1 MNSDPLNPNEGLSR
15 LFGDTS
21 GANQGRPSPFGE
33 AAATGDPR
41 SRLRASIVRLRLVR
55 GQAGS
60 DGLTPSATRSLLDE
74 LLRALEAIE
83 EALPPGGTNAGGPE
97 EDDG

>member
-1 MNSDPLNPNEGLSR
+1 MNSDPLHPNEGLAR
-15 LFGDTS
+15 LFGETS

-33 AAATGDPR
+33 APAAGDPQ

-83 EALPPGGTNAGGPE
+83 EALPPGSPSAGGPE
-97 EDDG
+97 GDDG

>member
-1 MNSDPLNPNEGLSR
+1 MDRNSPDPKDGLSR
-15 LFGDTS
+15 LFGEMS
-21 GANQGRPSPFGE
+21 EAGSERSSPFGDAE
-33 AAATGDPR
+33 SGADPR

-55 GQAGS
+55 GQSGS

-83 EALPPGGTNAGGPE
+83 EALPAADQGKKEGNG
-97 EDDG
+97 